1 MQVQVLVLTT
11 LGNAICSV
19 TRLWFA
25 PGVTSMRYE
34 VLLAGV
40 EEPEQASPAPPA
52 NRTCIYQATPQVADG
67 TSVQA
72 WQGRFDRDVG

>member
-1 MQVQVLVLTT
+1 
-11 LGNAICSV
+11 
-19 TRLWFA
+19 
-25 PGVTSMRYE
+25 MRYE

-52 NRTCIYQATPQVADG
+52 NRTCIYQATASPQVADG